1 MANTFTL
8 ISSVT
13 VGSGGTTSSIN
24 FTSIPQTYTDL
35 KLVCS
40 LRGDTTNSD
49 IGITGFQTHYIRLN
63 NNLGSLHS
71 GRYLQGNGSAAS
83 SGSNG
88 PETIWHAPGSTNAS
102 VTANTFANSELYI
115 PNYSG
120 SKKKSASID
129 MAGENNE
136 TTSGLFLSALFFDDT
151 TAITGIEVFTSS
163 GNFVQYSTAY
173 LYGISNA

>member
-1 MANTFTL
+1 MANTYTL

-13 VGSGGTTSSIN
+13 VGSGGTNTITFS
-24 FTSIPQTYTDL
+24 SIPQTYTDL
-35 KLVCS
+35 CLKTS

-49 IGITGFQTHYIRLN
+49 IDITGFQTHYTRIN
-63 NNLGSLHS
+63 NNLSNLHS

-88 PETIWHAPGSTNAS
+88 PETIWHATGSTNAS
-102 VTANTFANSELYI
+102 VTASTFANSELYI
-115 PNYSG
+115 PNYTG
-120 SKKKSASID
+120 SSNKSASLD
-129 MAGENNE
+129 MVGENNG
-136 TTSGLFLSALFFDDT
+136 TTSGAFLSAFLFASTSAVTQID
-151 TAITGIEVFTSS
+151 VMTSS